1 MPNLS
6 DLPGLPG
13 QAVSKIQQYVE
24 RGAAELHYVRKIFES
39 GAFRLEP
46 PQNYAAMAVEIRKW
60 GEFGMLPS
68 LNARRHPDRA
78 ACIDDDGEFTFKE
91 LDEAAHAVANG
102 LIEKGVKG
110 GDGVAIL
117 ARNSRWFLIAYFG
130 AARVG
135 ARIILLNSEFSG
147 PQIKEVSEREDAKL
161 IIYDDEY
168 TKAVQKAEPELGK
181 LRALGTNPDSD
192 ESSGSK
198 DETLADLIERSS
210 KDPAPKASRHA
221 SIIILT
227 SGTTGTPKGANR
239 STPPTLAPVGGIL
252 SHVPFKA
259 NEVTSLPAPMF
270 HALGFLHGTIA
281 MFLGSTLVLRR
292 KFKPPLVLEDIEK
305 HKVTAMVVVPVM
317 LSRILDAI
325 EKMDK
330 KPDLSTL
337 KIVFVSG
344 SALGADLAE
353 RALEDLGPVI
363 YNMYGSTEIAFA
375 TIAEPKHLQHN
386 SSTVGPVVKGVK
398 VKIYDDNGKELPQG
412 EIGRIFVGNAFPFEG
427 YTGGGKKQIIDGLL
441 SSGDVGYFGD
451 DGLLYISGRDDEM
464 IVSGGENVFPAEV
477 EDLLNGHPDVVEAT
491 AIGVED
497 KEWGH
502 RLRAFVVKKGDADV
516 DEDTLKH
523 YVRDHLA
530 RYKVP
535 REVIFLDELPRNP
548 TGKIL
553 KRELREMDPEDSG
566 SGGKGGKSKSDS
578 KSKADGGGKAK
589 DGADKAK
596 TDEADKKDDKD
607 DKAKADG
614 ADKKDDKAD
623 KESEKA
629 E

>member
-6 DLPGLPG
+6 DLPGLG
-13 QAVSKIQQYVE
+13 KIQQYVD
-24 RGAAELHYVRKIFES
+24 RGTSELHYVRKIVES
-39 GAFRLEP
+39 GAFRLESP
-46 PQNYAAMAVEIRKW
+46 LNYAAMANEIVKW

-78 ACIDDDGEFTFKE
+78 ACIDEEGEFTYKQ
-91 LDEAAHAVANG
+91 LDEAAHAVATA
-102 LIEKGVKG
+102 LLAKGVRA
-110 GDGVAIL
+110 GDGVALL
-117 ARNSRWFLIAYFG
+117 ARNHRWFLIANYG

-147 PQIKEVSEREDAKL
+147 PQIKEVSEREGAKL

-168 TKAVQKAEPELGK
+168 TKAVSKAEPPLGK
-181 LRALGTNPDSD
+181 LRALGTNPDKD
-192 ESSGSK
+192 EPSGST
-198 DETLADLIERSS
+198 DETLADLIARSS
-210 KDPAPKASRHA
+210 TAPAPKAGKHA

-270 HALGFLHGTIA
+270 HALGYLHATIA

-317 LSRILDAI
+317 LSRILDAV
-325 EKMDK
+325 EKMHN
-330 KPDLSTL
+330 KPDLSSL

-344 SALGADLAE
+344 SQLGAELAS
-353 RALEDLGPVI
+353 RALKDLGPVI

-375 TIAEPKHLQHN
+375 TIAGPKDLERN
-386 SSTVGPVVKGVK
+386 PATVGPVVKGVK
-398 VKIYDDNGKELPQG
+398 VKILDENGNELPQG
-412 EIGRIFVGNAFPFEG
+412 EVGRIFVGNAFPFEG
-427 YTGGGKKQIIDGLL
+427 YTGGGHKQIIDGLM
-441 SSGDVGYFGD
+441 SSGDVGYFD
-451 DGLLYISGRDDEM
+451 EHNLLYVSGRDDEM

-477 EDLLNGHPDVVEAT
+477 EDLISGHPDVVEAT

-497 KEWGH
+497 KEWGA
-502 RLRAFVVKKGDADV
+502 RLRAFVVKKPDAEV
-516 DEDTLKH
+516 DEDTIKH

-553 KRELREMDPEDSG
+553 KRELREMEV
-566 SGGKGGKSKSDS
+566 
-578 KSKADGGGKAK
+578 
-589 DGADKAK
+589 
-596 TDEADKKDDKD
+596 E
-607 DKAKADG
+607 
-614 ADKKDDKAD
+614 
-623 KESEKA
+623 
-629 E
+629 

>member
-1 MPNLS
+1 MVDFMPNLM
-6 DLPGLPG
+6 DLPG
-13 QAVSKIQQYVE
+13 QASKAVAKVQQYAE
-24 RGAAELHYVRKIFES
+24 RGSAELHYLRRIIES

-46 PQNYAAMAVEIRKW
+46 PQNYAAMAADIYRW

-68 LNARRHPDRA
+68 LNARRTPDRA
-78 ACIDDDGEFTFKE
+78 ACIDEDGEFSYAE

-102 LIEKGVKG
+102 LIAKGVKA
-110 GDGVAIL
+110 GDGVALL
-117 ARNSRWFLIAYFG
+117 ARNHRWFLIAYFG
-130 AARVG
+130 CARVG

-147 PQIKEVSEREDAKL
+147 PQIKEVSEREGAKV

-168 TKAVQKAEPELGK
+168 TKAVSKAEPPLGK
-181 LRALGTNPDSD
+181 LRALGVNPDKNPAD
-192 ESSGSK
+192 EPSGST
-198 DETLADLIERSS
+198 DETLEDLIARSS
-210 KDPAPKASRHA
+210 KTPAPKAAKHA

-239 STPPTLAPVGGIL
+239 STPPTLAPIGGIL

-292 KFKPPLVLEDIEK
+292 KFKPPLVLEDVEK
-305 HKVTAMVVVPVM
+305 YKATAMVVVPVM
-317 LSRILDAI
+317 LSRLLDAV

-330 KPDLSTL
+330 KPDLSSL

-344 SALGADLAE
+344 SQLGAELAA
-353 RALEDLGPVI
+353 RALKDLGPVV

-375 TIAEPKHLQHN
+375 TIAGPKDLERN
-386 SSTVGPVVKGVK
+386 AATVGPVVKGVK
-398 VKIYDDNGKELPQG
+398 VKIFDDNGKELPQG
-412 EIGRIFVGNAFPFEG
+412 EVGRIFVGNSFPFSG
-427 YTGGGKKQIIDGLL
+427 YTGGGNKQIIDGLL
-441 SSGDVGYFGD
+441 SSGDVGYFD
-451 DGLLYISGRDDEM
+451 EHGLLYVSGRDDEM

-477 EDLLNGHPDVVEAT
+477 EDLIGGHPDVVEAT

-502 RLRAFVVKKGDADV
+502 RLRAFVVKKEGAEV
-516 DEDTLKH
+516 DEDIIKG

-535 REVIFLDELPRNP
+535 REVVFLSELPRNP

-553 KRELREMDPEDSG
+553 KRELREMKVD
-566 SGGKGGKSKSDS
+566 
-578 KSKADGGGKAK
+578 
-589 DGADKAK
+589 
-596 TDEADKKDDKD
+596 
-607 DKAKADG
+607 
-614 ADKKDDKAD
+614 
-623 KESEKA
+623 
-629 E
+629 